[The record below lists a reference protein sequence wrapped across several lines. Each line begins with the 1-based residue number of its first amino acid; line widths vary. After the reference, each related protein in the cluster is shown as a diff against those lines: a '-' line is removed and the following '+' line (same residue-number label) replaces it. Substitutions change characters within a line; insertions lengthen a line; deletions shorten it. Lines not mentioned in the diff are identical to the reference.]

1 MTYAERI
8 PPGRDDG
15 QRSRDRNRAGTD
27 RRTFLITSGAV
38 LGGGLISSRLGL
50 DRAALA
56 HEGHHPALTIW
67 AAARH
72 GSRYLALGGSGDQ
85 PEIRELVVGS
95 RGTVTLGSTVNTLPE
110 AFTALALLSVGG
122 RLLVSGADPY
132 RVAGVESLR
141 PTLYDVTGPQP
152 VELPLASHVTTAF
165 GVATAV
171 TSTSPRHLAVV
182 IEGSDDVEQ
191 QYNAVTQVA
200 TSPDAGQTWSV
211 STLAAGLGEGF
222 PSHLAASGDR
232 LFAVTV
238 DGEAA
243 RQGHEMAPGSGWQR
257 LSAGP
262 ADGTLL
268 TVHTTR
274 GRAFELIDRSADGVV
289 RRFQREPAGTT
300 WRSVGTVQI
309 GEPIHA
315 IVAVNGAPGELVAV
329 GASHAQLV
337 HHA

>member
-15 QRSRDRNRAGTD
+15 HRSRNRNRPGTD

-38 LGGGLISSRLGL
+38 LGAGLISSRLGL

-72 GSRYLALGGSGDQ
+72 GVRYLALAGSGDR
-85 PEIRELVVGS
+85 PEIRELVIGS
-95 RGTVTLGSTVNTLPE
+95 RGTVTLGSTANALPE

-122 RLLVSGADPY
+122 RLLVSGAAPY
-132 RVAGVESLR
+132 QVGGIESLR
-141 PTLYDVTGPQP
+141 PSLYDVTGPQP

-171 TSTSPRHLAVV
+171 ASTGPRHLAVV
-182 IEGSDDVEQ
+182 IEGSDEVEQ
-191 QYNAVTQVA
+191 QYNADTQIA
-200 TSPDAGQTWSV
+200 TSPDAGQTWSL
-211 STLAAGLGEGF
+211 STLATGLGEGF
-222 PSHLAASGDR
+222 PTHLTAAGDR

-238 DGEAA
+238 DGQAA
-243 RQGHEMAPGSGWQR
+243 RRGHEKAPGNGWQR

-262 ADGTLL
+262 ADATLL
-268 TVHTTR
+268 AVHTTH
-274 GRAFELIDRSADGVV
+274 GRAFELIDRSPDGVV

-309 GEPIHA
+309 GEPIHT

-337 HHA
+337 QHA

>member
-1 MTYAERI
+1 MTYAERSRQG
-8 PPGRDDG
+8 PDDR
-15 QRSRDRNRAGTD
+15 QRSEDRGQARAD
-27 RRTFLITSGAV
+27 RRTFLIASGAV

-72 GSRYLALGGSGDQ
+72 GTRYLALTGSGDK
-85 PEIRELVVGS
+85 PEIRELVMDS
-95 RGTVTLGSTVNTLPE
+95 RGVLTLGPAVNALPD
-110 AFTALALLSVGG
+110 AFTALALLSTGG
-122 RLLVSGADPY
+122 RLLVTGALPY
-132 RVAGVESLR
+132 QVAGVNSLR
-141 PTLYDVTGPQP
+141 PSGYDVTGPRP
-152 VELPLASHVTTAF
+152 VELSLASHVTTGF
-165 GVATAV
+165 GVATAIA
-171 TSTSPRHLAVV
+171 STGPRHLAVA
-182 IEGSDDVEQ
+182 IEGSADVEQ

-200 TSPDAGQTWSV
+200 TSLDAGQTWSV
-211 STLAAGLGEGF
+211 STLATHLGEGF
-222 PSHLAASGDR
+222 PSHLTAAGDR

-238 DGEAA
+238 DGQAS
-243 RQGHEMAPGSGWQR
+243 RSGHERAPGSGWQR

-268 TVHTTR
+268 AVHTTR
-274 GRAFELIDRSADGVV
+274 GRAFELIDRSSDGVV

-309 GEPIHA
+309 GEPILA
-315 IVAVNGAPGELVAV
+315 VVAVNGAPGELVAI

-337 HHA
+337 RHA

>member
-1 MTYAERI
+1 MTYAERSRQG
-8 PPGRDDG
+8 PGDHQQSEDRG
-15 QRSRDRNRAGTD
+15 QARTD

-72 GSRYLALGGSGDQ
+72 GTRYLALAGSGDA
-85 PEIRELVVGS
+85 PEIRELVIDS
-95 RGTVTLGSTVNTLPE
+95 RGIATLGSAVSVLPD
-110 AFTALALLSVGG
+110 AFTALALLSAGG
-122 RLLVSGADPY
+122 RLLVTGAAPY
-132 RVAGVESLR
+132 QVADVSSLR
-141 PTLYDVTGPQP
+141 PTVYDATGPQP
-152 VELPLASHVTTAF
+152 VELPLASQVTTAF

-171 TSTSPRHLAVV
+171 ASTGPRHLAVA

-200 TSPDAGQTWSV
+200 TSLDAGQTWSV
-211 STLAAGLGEGF
+211 STLATGLGEGY
-222 PSHLAASGDR
+222 PSHLTAAGDR

-238 DGEAA
+238 DGQGA
-243 RQGHEMAPGSGWQR
+243 RRGHERAPGSGWQR

-268 TVHTTR
+268 AVRTTR
-274 GRAFELIDRSADGVV
+274 GRAFELIDRSPDGVV

-309 GEPIHA
+309 GEPILA
-315 IVAVNGAPGELVAV
+315 IVAVNGAPGELVAI

-337 HHA
+337 RHA